1 MRLGSILMTVGIV
14 LLITAAILSP
24 TTSTTERGDDC
35 FWVDGELICNQN
47 TVEEPNALRS
57 IMLLL
62 GGFLFSGGWGGWVG
76 TYNTEQRLEKRL
88 KRLGVKLNETD
99 YDLDDD
105 SDDNF

>member
-1 MRLGSILMTVGIV
+1 MAVGIA

-24 TTSTTERGDDC
+24 TTPTTQRGDDC
-35 FWVDGELICNQN
+35 YWVNEELTCNQII
-47 TVEEPNALRS
+47 VEEPNALRS

-62 GGFLFSGGWGGWVG
+62 GGFLFSGGWGGWIG

-99 YDLDDD
+99 HDLDDD
-105 SDDNF
+105 SNDNA